1 MNYIYIIAIPLI
13 IYFVNTFIKHKNFL
27 PSLSGEKHQL
37 FVEQKNIPLSGGAII
52 IITFLFIEMFNI
64 DFFYIFY
71 IFYLFLFLIG
81 FFSDLKIIKSPR
93 NRFFLQ
99 ILFIFLFVIFNDFY
113 ITNVRIFFIDFLLGY
128 KFFSYFF
135 VIFCLLVIINGTNF
149 IDGLNGLVLGYFI
162 LLLIIIYNLQLF
174 ENLNITQFEILYF
187 IELLFC
193 LLLFNFFNKL
203 YIGDGG
209 SYLLGFSFGVLL
221 INIYESNPNISPFFI
236 VLLLWYPC
244 FENLFSIIRKY
255 RFSTSPLNS
264 DNKHFHQLLFYFIKK
279 KFNLSALFANNLCSI
294 LINMFNVVTLSV
306 GASDIFSTKFQI
318 LIIFFN
324 IAIYIMAYLM
334 LFNFRFKKNKV

>member
-1 MNYIYIIAIPLI
+1 MNYIYIVAIPLI
-13 IYFVNTFIKHKNFL
+13 IYFVNTFIKYKNFL

-37 FVEQKNIPLSGGAII
+37 FVEQKCIPLSGGVII
-52 IITFLFIEMFNI
+52 IITFIFIEKFNV
-64 DFFYIFY
+64 DFFYF
-71 IFYLFLFLIG
+71 FLFLIG

-99 ILFIFLFVIFNDFY
+99 LFLIFLFVIFNNFY
-113 ITNVRIFFIDFLLGY
+113 ISNIRIFFIDSLLEY

-135 VIFCLLVIINGTNF
+135 VIFCLLIIINGTNF

-162 LLLIIIYNLQLF
+162 SLLIIIYNLQLF
-174 ENLNITQFEILYF
+174 ATLNITQFEILYLV
-187 IELLFC
+187 ELLFC

-209 SYLLGFSFGVLL
+209 SYLLGFGFGILL
-221 INIYESNPNISPFFI
+221 ILIYESNPSLSPFFI

-279 KFNLSALFANNLCSI
+279 KFNLSALFANNLSSI
-294 LINMFNVVTLSV
+294 LINIFNIVTLSI
-306 GASDIFSTKFQI
+306 GATDIFSTQLQI

-324 IAIYIMAYLM
+324 IIVYIMTYLM
-334 LFNFRFKKNKV
+334 LFDYRFKKHSV

>member
-1 MNYIYIIAIPLI
+1 MNYIYIVTIPLI
-13 IYFVNTFIKHKNFL
+13 IYFVNTFIKYKNFL

-37 FVEQKNIPLSGGAII
+37 FVEQKNIPLSGGVII
-52 IITFLFIEMFNI
+52 VITFLFIEKFNI
-64 DFFYIFY
+64 DFFY
-71 IFYLFLFLIG
+71 LFLFLLFLIG
-81 FFSDLKIIKSPR
+81 FFSDLKIITSPR
-93 NRFFLQ
+93 SRFFLQ
-99 ILFIFLFVIFNDFY
+99 LLLIFLFVTLNNFHISN
-113 ITNVRIFFIDFLLGY
+113 IRIFFIDSLLEY

-135 VIFCLLVIINGTNF
+135 VIFCLLIIINGTNF

-162 LLLIIIYNLQLF
+162 SLLIIIYNLQLF
-174 ENLNITQFEILYF
+174 ANLDITQFEILYLME
-187 IELLFC
+187 ILFF

-209 SYLLGFSFGVLL
+209 SYLLGFGFGILL
-221 INIYESNPNISPFFI
+221 IAIYESNQTLSPFFI

-279 KFNLSALFANNLCSI
+279 KFNLSALSANNLSSI
-294 LINMFNVVTLSV
+294 LINIFNITTFSI
-306 GASDIFSTKFQI
+306 GATNIFNTQLQI

-324 IAIYIMAYLM
+324 VIFYIITYLM
-334 LFNFRFKKNKV
+334 LFDYRFKKNRV

>member
-1 MNYIYIIAIPLI
+1 MNYFYILAIPLI
-13 IYFVNTFIKHKNFL
+13 IYSVNSFIKHMNLL
-27 PSLSGEKHQL
+27 PSLSGERHQL
-37 FVEQKNIPLSGGAII
+37 FVEQNNIPLSGGIII
-52 IITFLFIEMFNI
+52 IITFLFIEKFNI
-64 DFFYIFY
+64 NLFFIF
-71 IFYLFLFLIG
+71 IFLIG

-93 NRFFLQ
+93 IRFFLQ
-99 ILFIFLFVIFNDFY
+99 ILCIFLFVIIYDFH
-113 ITNVRIFFIDFLLGY
+113 ISNIRIFLFDFLLRY
-128 KFFSYFF
+128 KFFSSFF
-135 VIFCLLVIINGTNF
+135 VIFCLLVITNGTNF
-149 IDGLNGLVLGYFI
+149 IDGLNGLVLGYFL
-162 LLLIIIYNLQLF
+162 LLLIIIYNLQLY

-187 IELLFC
+187 MACLFF

-203 YIGDGG
+203 YIGDSG

>member
-1 MNYIYIIAIPLI
+1 MNYIYIVAIPFI
-13 IYFVNTFIKHKNFL
+13 IYFVNTFIKYNNFL

-37 FVEQKNIPLSGGAII
+37 FVEQKSIPLSGGVII
-52 IITFLFIEMFNI
+52 IITFIFIEKFNV
-64 DFFYIFY
+64 DFFYF
-71 IFYLFLFLIG
+71 FLFLIG

-99 ILFIFLFVIFNDFY
+99 SFLIFLFVIVNNFHIPN
-113 ITNVRIFFIDFLLGY
+113 IRIFFIDSLLEY

-135 VIFCLLVIINGTNF
+135 VIFCFFFLINGTNF

-162 LLLIIIYNLQLF
+162 TLLIIIYNLQLF
-174 ENLNITQFEILYF
+174 ATLNITQFEILYLM
-187 IELLFC
+187 ELLFC

-209 SYLLGFSFGVLL
+209 SYLLGFGFGTLL
-221 INIYESNPNISPFFI
+221 IVIYESNPALSPFFI

-279 KFNLSALFANNLCSI
+279 KFNLSALFANNLSSI
-294 LINMFNVVTLSV
+294 LINIFNIITLSI
-306 GASDIFSTKFQI
+306 GATDIFSTQLQI

-324 IAIYIMAYLM
+324 IIVYIMTYLM
-334 LFNFRFKKNKV
+334 LFDYRFKKHTI

>member
-1 MNYIYIIAIPLI
+1 MNYIYIVAIPLI
-13 IYFVNTFIKHKNFL
+13 IYFVNTFIKYKNFL

-37 FVEQKNIPLSGGAII
+37 FVEQKSIPLSGGVII
-52 IITFLFIEMFNI
+52 IITFLLIEKFNV
-64 DFFYIFY
+64 DFFYF
-71 IFYLFLFLIG
+71 FLFFLFLVG

-99 ILFIFLFVIFNDFY
+99 LFLIFLFVIFNNFY
-113 ITNVRIFFIDFLLGY
+113 ISNIRIFFIDSLLEY

-135 VIFCLLVIINGTNF
+135 VIFCLLIIINGTNF

-162 LLLIIIYNLQLF
+162 SLLIIIYNLQLF
-174 ENLNITQFEILYF
+174 ATLNITQFEILYLV
-187 IELLFC
+187 ELLFC

-209 SYLLGFSFGVLL
+209 SYLLGFGFGILL
-221 INIYESNPNISPFFI
+221 ILIYESNPSLSPFFI

-279 KFNLSALFANNLCSI
+279 KFNLSALFANNLSSI
-294 LINMFNVVTLSV
+294 LINIFNIVTLSI
-306 GASDIFSTKFQI
+306 GATDIFSTQLQI

-324 IAIYIMAYLM
+324 IIVYIMTYLM
-334 LFNFRFKKNKV
+334 LFDYRFKKHSV